1 MHILFNLEKT
11 NAACNKVNKMVHRLC
26 VFTDFL
32 AFFGYLADVRKGDTA
47 QGIFIVIPD
56 RTVYIII
63 LRVIVLQ
70 KKIEINKR
78 TVFFAKFFNNLLS
91 ALGNK

>member
-11 NAACNKVNKMVHRLC
+11 NAACNKVNKMIHRLC

-32 AFFGYLADVRKGDTA
+32 AFFGNLADVRKGDTA
-47 QGIFIVIPD
+47 QGIFIIIPY

-63 LRVIVLQ
+63 LRVIVLYE
-70 KKIEINKR
+70 KVKINKGA
-78 TVFFAKFFNNLLS
+78 VLFAQLFNNLLS